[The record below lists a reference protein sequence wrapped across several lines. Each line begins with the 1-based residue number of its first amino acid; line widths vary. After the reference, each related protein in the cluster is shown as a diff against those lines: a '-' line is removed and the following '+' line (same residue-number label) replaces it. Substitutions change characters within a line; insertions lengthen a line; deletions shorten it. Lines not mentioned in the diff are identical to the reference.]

1 MSYTLPC
8 GARLIEP
15 QLEADS
21 ERRETWHEQD
31 PAVSRRREQAERY
44 PTRRYTPHKSRASVA
59 RRQRQRAVAAAV
71 RSERLSAP
79 ARLDTGI
86 ALAGVAADTFVGAL
100 VVHGVNAAYV
110 LSLAAAA
117 GLFVAAL
124 ILALLG

>member
-15 QLEADS
+15 QLPAGS
-21 ERRETWHEQD
+21 EHRETWHDQH
-31 PAVSRRREQAERY
+31 PAISCPQKQAEDR
-44 PTRRYTPHKSRASVA
+44 PSRRYTPQNSRASVV

-71 RSERLSAP
+71 RGGRLRAP
-79 ARLDTGI
+79 AGLDAGI

-100 VVHGVNAAYV
+100 VMHGVNATYV

-117 GLFVAAL
+117 GLMVAAL
-124 ILALLG
+124 ILAFLG